1 MKSLLWK
8 DYRINRL
15 LLIFGSVVCVGP
27 WVIAIARYF
36 QLSIRGEGVW
46 WGPEPWVST
55 SATSLGLSLFTFAML
70 GGNAIAV
77 ERADRS
83 AEFLAY
89 LPVSRWSILA
99 GKSLITVTPAAAI
112 WIVNLAFLF
121 WVAPRLAEGVSV
133 AEIIQRAE
141 VHEFFEVF
149 GPVSVLLFGA
159 GWFWS
164 AVLNSHGLATGMSFF
179 TLAVV
184 VLGMIGIEYGLG
196 LNGFLTNQSLAIVF
210 LFVGIGG
217 YIVGCAYYLRRLE
230 P

>member
-1 MKSLLWK
+1 MRSLLWK

-15 LLIFGSVVCVGP
+15 LLIFGLVVCVGP
-27 WVIAIARYF
+27 WIIAIARYF
-36 QLSIRGEGVW
+36 QLTIRGEGVW

-55 SATSLGLSLFTFAML
+55 SSISLGLSMFTFAML
-70 GGNAIAV
+70 GGNAIAA

-99 GKSLITVTPAAAI
+99 GKSLIALTPAVAI
-112 WIVNLAFLF
+112 WMVNLAFLF
-121 WVAPRLAEGVSV
+121 WVAPRLAEGVSA
-133 AEIIQRAE
+133 AEMVRRPE
-141 VHEFFEVF
+141 VHEFFDVF

-164 AVLNSHGLATGMSFF
+164 AVLHSHGLATGMSFF

-184 VLGMIGIEYGLG
+184 VFGMIGIEYGLG
-196 LNGFLTNQSLAIVF
+196 VDGFFTNQSLAIVF
-210 LFVGIGG
+210 LIAGIGG
-217 YIVGCAYYLRRLE
+217 YVAGCLTYVHRLE